1 MTDTLRLSVLD
12 LVPVRSG
19 QTSAGAVAASV
30 RLAQLADR
38 LGFTRYWFAEHHN
51 MPAVASTTP
60 PVLIAATAARTERI
74 RVGSGGVM
82 LPNHAPLVVA
92 EQFAALEAL
101 APGRIDLGIGRAPG
115 SDPVITQLLR
125 ISGPTADV
133 DRFPDHVADILSLL
147 SPDGASLRLTSGREY
162 AITATPAAT
171 EVPTLWLLGSSDYSA
186 KLAAELGL
194 PYVFANHFSG
204 EGLERALELYRTE
217 YRPSEAHPTPE
228 TFLTVNASVAPTLEE
243 ARARALPQLR
253 SMARLRTNRPM
264 RPLETIEEA
273 ASAPADSIGDEVIA
287 AMQQRWI
294 IADAAGA
301 ADRAA
306 PPRRAARHRRGDGRA
321 DRGLLRGRADGC
333 RARPRADA
341 RAAGGRAARLSA
353 AGMEMPR
360 AAARGIRLS
369 ACRSPAIRRRGRA
382 GAGRRPTRGTRR
394 PRRSSSRAGLGRRS
408 ARARRRRRTRTGR

>member
-1 MTDTLRLSVLD
+1 MDTTSPRLSVLD
-12 LVPVRSG
+12 LVPVRTD

-60 PVLIAATAARTERI
+60 PVLIASIAARTERI

-125 ISGPTADV
+125 VSGPTADV

-147 SPDGASLRLTSGREY
+147 SPDGATLRLTSGREY
-162 AITATPAAT
+162 PIQATPAAT
-171 EVPTLWLLGSSDYSA
+171 AVPTLWLLGSSDYSA

-217 YRPSEAHPTPE
+217 YRPSEAHPSPE
-228 TFLTVNASVAPTLEE
+228 TFLTLNASVAPTVEE
-243 ARARALPQLR
+243 ARERALPQLR
-253 SMARLRTNRPM
+253 SMARLRLNRPM
-264 RPLETIEEA
+264 RPLETVDEA
-273 ASAPADSIGDEVIA
+273 LAAPADSDAEGLID
-287 AMQQRWI
+287 AMERRWV

-301 ADRAA
+301 ASEVKALAERHGIDEVMIA
-306 PPRRAARHRRGDGRA
+306 PIGGSYAVEPSDATPGREQTLE
-321 DRGLLRGRADGC
+321 LL
-333 RARPRADA
+333 
-341 RAAGGRAARLSA
+341 
-353 AGMEMPR
+353 
-360 AAARGIRLS
+360 
-369 ACRSPAIRRRGRA
+369 A
-382 GAGRRPTRGTRR
+382 GAL
-394 PRRSSSRAGLGRRS
+394 RS
-408 ARARRRRRTRTGR
+408 